1 MSQYQTHRVR
11 DASKLVE
18 YVTIVGRLEPLT
30 EEDYVKLVKLA
41 HEFRKAVTY
50 ATRMIA
56 KGIDSKVVLREL
68 RSMLNKAYGDS
79 AFKLA
84 KAVVESA
91 RANNGNPLKIEIRR
105 LFIVSE
111 GEAGKQG
118 NRNVRLDD
126 SSKVRIRYPYDKSW
140 LSFRAR
146 FGENYIPLVRE
157 LSELAKSRKCSYGAR
172 IVFRSGRI
180 YLHLSVPV
188 ELYLKYFR
196 KGEARGSLIA
206 GFDLNSDRINMVI
219 VDKSGVIRDVR
230 TEWFPEATSPGYPRN
245 KARVVRLRAL
255 TKLLSYAYHHGAGV
269 AVFEELDKIKWRRFT
284 SSPKA
289 NRKIAKFAKKQL
301 LTHAVVMGL
310 KYGLKPVLVDPRGTT
325 SSSVHSTVMKKH
337 GLDKHTA
344 SAYLIALRYL
354 QNRKTVN
361 SYKAYKQHK

>member
-41 HEFRKAVTY
+41 HEFRKAATY

-56 KGIDSKVVLREL
+56 KGIDPNTVLREL

-84 KAVVESA
+84 KAIVESA
-91 RANNGNPLKIEIRR
+91 RSNNGNPLKIEIRR

-111 GEAGKQG
+111 GEAGRLG

-126 SSKVRIRYPYDKSW
+126 SSTVRIRYPYERSW

-146 FGENYIPLVRE
+146 FGENHVPLVKE
-157 LSELAKSRKCSYGAR
+157 LSELAKSRKCSYGAK
-172 IVFRSGRI
+172 IVFRKGRV

-188 ELYLKYFR
+188 ELYLKYFGR
-196 KGEARGSLIA
+196 GEAIGSLIA
-206 GFDLNSDRINMVI
+206 GFDLNSDRVNMVI
-219 VDKSGVIRDVR
+219 VDKYGRVVDVR
-230 TEWFPEATSPGYPRN
+230 TAWFPEVTSPGYPGS
-245 KARVVRLRAL
+245 KAMVVRLRAL
-255 TKLLSYAYHHGAGV
+255 AELLNYAYHHGVGV
-269 AVFEELDKIKWRRFT
+269 VVFEDLDKIKQRRFT
-284 SSPKA
+284 SSPTA
-289 NRKIAKFAKKQL
+289 NRKITRFAKKQL
-301 LTHAVVMGL
+301 LTHAVVMAL

-325 SSSVHSTVMKKH
+325 SSPVHSTVMKKH
-337 GLDKHTA
+337 GLDRHTA

-354 QNRKTVN
+354 QDEKTVN
-361 SYKAYKQHK
+361 GHKAHKQYK

>member
-84 KAVVESA
+84 KTIVENA
-91 RANNGNPLKIEIRR
+91 GVNGGNPLKIEIRK
-105 LFIVSE
+105 LFVVSE
-111 GEAGKQG
+111 GEASRQG

-126 SSKVRIRYPYDKSW
+126 SSSIRIKYPYDGSW
-140 LSFRAR
+140 LSFRTR

-180 YLHLSVPV
+180 YLHLSIPI

-196 KGEARGSLIA
+196 KGEARGRLIA
-206 GFDLNSDRINMVI
+206 GFDLNSDRVNMII
-219 VDKSGVIRDVR
+219 VDEYGRIVDMR
-230 TEWFPEATSPGYPRN
+230 TAWFPEVTSHGFPRSRA
-245 KARVVRLRAL
+245 KVARLQAL
-255 TKLLSYAYHHGAGV
+255 SKLIEYAYHHGVSV
-269 AVFEELDKIKWRRFT
+269 AVFEDLGRIKRREFT
-284 SSPKA
+284 GSPIA
-289 NRKIAKFAKKQL
+289 NRKISRFA
-301 LTHAVVMGL
+301 
-310 KYGLKPVLVDPRGTT
+310 
-325 SSSVHSTVMKKH
+325 
-337 GLDKHTA
+337 
-344 SAYLIALRYL
+344 
-354 QNRKTVN
+354 
-361 SYKAYKQHK
+361 